1 MAVGMEGRAENRI
14 GALPRLQ
21 VAFLCMT
28 DAAHFYTVCSLFS
41 YAGVL
46 TADMHWTEDKN
57 DAGFVAGWLQSA
69 NVCGRIVTSSLW
81 GLVMQRHGPKP
92 VLAATLFGLLAGGIL
107 FSFCTNLAGAMCIR
121 FIFLGMF
128 NGWPVLVAP
137 CAAAVAGDAR
147 QTQVLGLII
156 ACGSGTQ
163 LVGPGIGGW
172 TYGLVPGY
180 PAMLP
185 SSIGCILAIATI
197 AVFLRVRRAFELV
210 EEEEATPKLR
220 RSSKAALFRFPVP
233 LLLWMRFCQGFAVFG
248 VYEAIPL
255 WLISDKALGGLG
267 LSEKEVG
274 SLLSR
279 SGLWSIIYFSFIMPS
294 LIPKHL
300 SPRFFSILTS
310 CTAGVTAVLL
320 PYASTVPLANV
331 LHLIFACTFVSQAA
345 VNMQFTNNATG
356 PQDRSVITGVAV
368 TVETIGKALSP
379 VAMSWLFAW
388 SLQRFGKEGHDLVFV
403 VLAALALMQL
413 TCSLFLPSSVDGSEA
428 VQTEDASPVG
438 AAKVPASK
446 IGGMQHPQ
454 ASLRERS
461 PPP

>member
-1 MAVGMEGRAENRI
+1 MDGR
-14 GALPRLQ
+14 ALPRLQ
-21 VAFLCMT
+21 VAFLCMM
-28 DAAHFYTVCSLFS
+28 DSAHFYTVCSLFS

-107 FSFCTNLAGAMCIR
+107 FGFCTNLAGAMCIR
-121 FIFLGMF
+121 FIFLGLF
-128 NGWPVLVAP
+128 NGWPVLLAP

-147 QTQVLGLII
+147 QTQVLGLIM

-185 SSIGCILAIATI
+185 SSIGCILAVATI
-197 AVFLRVRRAFELV
+197 AVFLRVRGAFDPMQ
-210 EEEEATPKLR
+210 EEEEATPKMH
-220 RSSKAALFRFPVP
+220 RSSKEVLFRFPMP
-233 LLLWMRFCQGFAVFG
+233 LLLWMRFWQGFSMFG
-248 VYEAIPL
+248 ILEAIPL

-294 LIPKHL
+294 LMPKHL

-310 CTAGVTAVLL
+310 CTAGVTVVLL
-320 PYASTVPLANV
+320 PYATTVPLANV
-331 LHLIFACTFVSQAA
+331 LHLISASAFLSQAA

-356 PQDRSVITGVAV
+356 PHDRSVITGVAV

-379 VAMSWLFAW
+379 VAMSWFFAW

-403 VLAALALMQL
+403 ILAALALMQL
-413 TCSLFLPSSVDGSEA
+413 TCSLFLPSRVDGSWEA
-428 VQTEDASPVG
+428 VPTEDASPGG

-446 IGGMQHPQ
+446 IGSMQPPQ
-454 ASLRERS
+454 ASQLRERTGS
-461 PPP
+461 E

>member
-81 GLVMQRHGPKP
+81 GLKMQRHGPKP

-279 SGLWSIIYFSFIMPS
+279 SGLWTLEHHLLLLHHAISDSQAPFASLLFDPHQLHCGCHSRAAALCLDGASGERAAPDFCLHVRFPS
-294 LIPKHL
+294 RCQHAIHQQCHG
-300 SPRFFSILTS
+300 SPRPICHHRCGRHGGNHRQSLVAS
-310 CTAGVTAVLL
+310 GHVL
-320 PYASTVPLANV
+320 
-331 LHLIFACTFVSQAA
+331 
-345 VNMQFTNNATG
+345 
-356 PQDRSVITGVAV
+356 VIR
-368 TVETIGKALSP
+368 L
-379 VAMSWLFAW
+379 
-388 SLQRFGKEGHDLVFV
+388 
-403 VLAALALMQL
+403 VLAA
-413 TCSLFLPSSVDGSEA
+413 FREGGS
-428 VQTEDASPVG
+428 
-438 AAKVPASK
+438 
-446 IGGMQHPQ
+446 
-454 ASLRERS
+454 
-461 PPP
+461 